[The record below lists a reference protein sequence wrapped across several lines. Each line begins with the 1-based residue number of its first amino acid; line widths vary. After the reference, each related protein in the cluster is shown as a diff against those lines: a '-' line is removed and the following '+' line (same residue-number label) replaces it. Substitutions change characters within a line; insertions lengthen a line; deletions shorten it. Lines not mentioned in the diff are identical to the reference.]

1 MIPNLSIKQ
10 FLARWKVSLLRYL
23 TSLIVLSVASPALA
37 ASGPFISLK
46 NTDFIVLLA
55 FLLFIGV
62 LFYFKVP
69 TLIAGLLDKRAD
81 TIRSELSEARTLREE
96 AQSILASFE
105 RRQKEV
111 QEQAERIIE
120 AARQDA
126 EVEAVAAREALFATV
141 ERRLAA
147 AHEQIASAQAAAERD
162 VRDQAIKVAI
172 AVAQSVISAQMTAAS
187 ANKLIDTSIL
197 EVEAKLH

>member
-1 MIPNLSIKQ
+1 
-10 FLARWKVSLLRYL
+10 LRYF

-126 EVEAVAAREALFATV
+126 EVEAVAAREALFETV

-147 AHEQIASAQAAAERD
+147 AQEQIASAQAAAERD

-172 AVAQSVISAQMTAAS
+172 AAAQSVISAQMTVAS

>member
-1 MIPNLSIKQ
+1 M
-10 FLARWKVSLLRYL
+10 RYL
-23 TSLIVLSVASPALA
+23 TSLIALTAASPVFA

-55 FLLFIGV
+55 FLLFIAV

-69 TLIAGLLDKRAD
+69 KLIASLLDKRAD

-111 QEQAERIIE
+111 QEQAGRIVKAARKDAESE
-120 AARQDA
+120 AAS
-126 EVEAVAAREALFATV
+126 AREALVATV

-147 AHEQIASAQAAAERD
+147 AEEQIASAQAAAERD
-162 VRDQAIKVAI
+162 VRDQAIKVAV
-172 AVAQSVISAQMTAAS
+172 AVAQSVITAQMTSAS
-187 ANKLIDTSIL
+187 ANKLIDNAIS
-197 EVEAKLH
+197 EVDAKLH

>member
-1 MIPNLSIKQ
+1 MRYFTSV
-10 FLARWKVSLLRYL
+10 FACSLA
-23 TSLIVLSVASPALA
+23 TPAFSA
-37 ASGPFISLK
+37 TGPFISLK
-46 NTDFIVLLA
+46 NTDFIVLIA

-69 TLIAGLLDKRAD
+69 ALIAGLLDKRAD
-81 TIRSELSEARTLREE
+81 SIRSELSEARTLREE

-111 QEQAERIIE
+111 QEQADRIVE

-126 EVEAVAAREALFATV
+126 EVEAAAAREELITKV

-147 AHEQIASAQAAAERD
+147 AQEQIASAQAAAERE

-172 AVAQSVISAQMTAAS
+172 AVAQSALSAQMTAAG
-187 ANKLIDTSIL
+187 ANKLIDTAIS
-197 EVEAKLH
+197 EVEAKLN

>member
-1 MIPNLSIKQ
+1 M
-10 FLARWKVSLLRYL
+10 RYL
-23 TSLIVLSVASPALA
+23 TLLITLCVASPAFA

-46 NTDFIVLLA
+46 NTNFIVLLA

-111 QEQAERIIE
+111 QEQAERIVD

-126 EVEAVAAREALFATV
+126 EVEAAAAREALLATV

-147 AHEQIASAQAAAERD
+147 AQEQIASAQAAAERD

-172 AVAQSVISAQMTAAS
+172 AATQSVISAQMTAAS
-187 ANKLIDTSIL
+187 ANKLIDKAIS

>member
-1 MIPNLSIKQ
+1 M
-10 FLARWKVSLLRYL
+10 RYL
-23 TSLIVLSVASPALA
+23 TSLIALSVASPAFA

-46 NTDFIVLLA
+46 NTNFIVLLA

-96 AQSILASFE
+96 AQSILASLE

-111 QEQAERIIE
+111 QKQAERIVD

-126 EVEAVAAREALFATV
+126 EVEAAAAKEALLATV

-147 AHEQIASAQAAAERD
+147 AQEQIASAQAAAERD

-172 AVAQSVISAQMTAAS
+172 AAAQSVLSAQMTAAS
-187 ANKLIDTSIL
+187 ANKLIDKAIS

>member
-1 MIPNLSIKQ
+1 M
-10 FLARWKVSLLRYL
+10 
-23 TSLIVLSVASPALA
+23 ASPALA

-126 EVEAVAAREALFATV
+126 EVEADAAIEALFATV

-172 AVAQSVISAQMTAAS
+172 AAAQSVISAQMTAAS

>member
-1 MIPNLSIKQ
+1 
-10 FLARWKVSLLRYL
+10 LRYF

-141 ERRLAA
+141 ERRLASA
-147 AHEQIASAQAAAERD
+147 QEQIASAQAAAERD

-172 AVAQSVISAQMTAAS
+172 AAAQSVISAQMTAAS